1 MHRTPRQYDPF
12 SEKWMQAGAAA
23 QRSVTGKSV
32 PASRKSVA
40 RALWERAVRQDP
52 TFQSNSGN
60 FNTQASFSAWLQ
72 GWMDSEIQNQ
82 RPQKSTTADGHFE
95 REKGLRAE
103 EEIAALRDKIGKLVE
118 FSPTAKD
125 MLLFDQVHDD
135 PRFIFACHVG
145 DVLDWVL
152 GKTSTE
158 EFLSDSHMDMEHLQH
173 ILKR

>member
-12 SEKWMQAGAAA
+12 SEKWKQAGAAA
-23 QRSVTGKSV
+23 QRTVADKPA
-32 PASRKSVA
+32 PASGKPVA
-40 RALWERAVRQDP
+40 RRMWERAVRQDP
-52 TFQSNSGN
+52 AFQMDSAN
-60 FNTQASFSAWLQ
+60 FNTQAAFAAWLQ
-72 GWMDSEIQNQ
+72 GWMDSEIQHRCPPKSGQ
-82 RPQKSTTADGHFE
+82 MSKGFFTQKGFRSE
-95 REKGLRAE
+95 Q
-103 EEIAALRDKIGKLVE
+103 EIAALRDKLAKLIE
-118 FSPTAKD
+118 FSPVAKD

-158 EFLSDSHMDMEHLQH
+158 EFLSDTYLDMEHLEH